1 MYKIINMINNRT
13 LLCLINNKKILV
25 SASTDAVH
33 YYQYEKNI
41 NRIILLSPCI
51 MEKYNNDEIFN
62 YIKNSKL
69 I

>member
-1 MYKIINMINNRT
+1 MYKVINMINNRT
-13 LLCLINNKKILV
+13 LLCSINNKKILV
-25 SASTDAVH
+25 SASTNAVN
-33 YYQYEKNI
+33 YYYYEKNI

-51 MEKYNNDEIFN
+51 IKKYNNDEIFN